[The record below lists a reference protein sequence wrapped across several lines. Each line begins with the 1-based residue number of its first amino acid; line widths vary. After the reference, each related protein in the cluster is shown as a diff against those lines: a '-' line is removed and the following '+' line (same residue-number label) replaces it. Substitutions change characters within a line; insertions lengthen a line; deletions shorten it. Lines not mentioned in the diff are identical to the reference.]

1 MILWSALFYYFVEA
15 VRADYRVSRRV
26 RHSARAVATSEGAN
40 ALIVRAISG
49 HYQGIRSL
57 LRPMGEDKMAC

>member
-40 ALIVRAISG
+40 ALIHVVKRA
-49 HYQGIRSL
+49 
-57 LRPMGEDKMAC
+57 

>member
-1 MILWSALFYYFVEA
+1 MLCFYYFVEA

-40 ALIVRAISG
+40 ALIVRASSG
-49 HYQGIRSL
+49 HYQGIIKASGHL
-57 LRPMGEDKMAC
+57 MSEIVASDE